1 MKDFIYNILFII
13 SEVAFYCFKLVK
25 QLFLLNTHT
34 KEKEKEEEVK
44 IDRTL
49 SSPEVKV
56 SNT

>member
-1 MKDFIYNILFII
+1 MKDFIYNILFILT
-13 SEVAFYCFKLVK
+13 EVAFYFFKLEN

-44 IDRTL
+44 IDRIL
-49 SSPEVKV
+49 SSLEVKV